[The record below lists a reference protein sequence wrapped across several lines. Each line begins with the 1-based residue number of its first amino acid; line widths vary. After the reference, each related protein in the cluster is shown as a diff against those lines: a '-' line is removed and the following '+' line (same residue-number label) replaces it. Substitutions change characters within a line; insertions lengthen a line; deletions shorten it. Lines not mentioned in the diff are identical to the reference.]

1 MDLNAIANLYRHTPV
16 LSTNELDMLSVKAAS
31 SIAHIESLASA
42 AYEIGVVTAIHKNE
56 VEGYKGAFMTALTPY
71 VLAGDFM
78 EDVVAH
84 VRHIVNAFRNGAG
97 DWIDT
102 STVAFQ
108 LDENNHAFCTVF
120 HSASVLASME
130 KDGYGL
136 NR

>member
-1 MDLNAIANLYRHTPV
+1 MNINEIAKLYRHTAV
-16 LSTNELDMLSVKAAS
+16 LNNDDVAMLRLEAAS

-84 VRHIVNAFRNGAG
+84 VRHIVNAFHSGAG

-120 HSASVLASME
+120 HSAEVIAAME
-130 KDGYGL
+130 LKQS
-136 NR
+136 

>member
-1 MDLNAIANLYRHTPV
+1 MNINEIAKLYRHTAV
-16 LSTNELDMLSVKAAS
+16 LNNDDVAMLRLEAAS

-120 HSASVLASME
+120 HSAEVIAAME
-130 KDGYGL
+130 LKQS
-136 NR
+136 